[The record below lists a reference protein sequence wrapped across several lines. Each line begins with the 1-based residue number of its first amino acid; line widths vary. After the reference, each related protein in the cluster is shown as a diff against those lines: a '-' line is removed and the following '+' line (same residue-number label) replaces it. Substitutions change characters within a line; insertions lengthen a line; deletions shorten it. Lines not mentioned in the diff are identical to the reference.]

1 MEVGI
6 CWEIRRWRRFRG
18 CEICVRFRGPNSA
31 ALSDRPGIVMG
42 GSQQVKTGDV
52 RDALTEGLLG
62 GNLGVSA
69 GQGGRGGVHGKLE
82 LEGSTRG
89 LGWGRCFESGENK
102 IKTKNRVDSK
112 GTASNPIVA
121 RFSTLQQSCAMPRGK
136 RAEAGWTRRVLSL
149 SAWRAAHGPKN
160 SQSGTCC
167 SLVLAK
173 TTPGA

>member
-42 GSQQVKTGDV
+42 GRQQVETGDV

-69 GQGGRGGVHGKLE
+69 GQGVGGAST
-82 LEGSTRG
+82 GSLSSRAARA
-89 LGWGRCFESGENK
+89 GWGRCFESGENK
-102 IKTKNRVDSK
+102 IKTKI
-112 GTASNPIVA
+112 G
-121 RFSTLQQSCAMPRGK
+121 
-136 RAEAGWTRRVLSL
+136 
-149 SAWRAAHGPKN
+149 
-160 SQSGTCC
+160 
-167 SLVLAK
+167 
-173 TTPGA
+173 